1 MAAGMKCGICGAPR
15 TPAAG
20 SCMYCGSAFADA
32 TTGGSGPAPGGIPH
46 GVVEA
51 LDRGQLIEAIKI
63 YRQAKRC
70 SLKEAKDACD
80 AIRHSRGRR

>member
-1 MAAGMKCGICGAPR
+1 MWDLRRAA
-15 TPAAG
+15 
-20 SCMYCGSAFADA
+20 D
-32 TTGGSGPAPGGIPH
+32 PGGGVLYVLRHCVCRRDDRESGARAWGVPH

-51 LDRGQLIEAIKI
+51 IDRGQLIEAIKI

>member
-20 SCMYCGSAFADA
+20 SCVYCGSAFPDA
-32 TTGGSGPAPGGIPH
+32 VGSAPGPAPGGIPH

-51 LDRGQLIEAIKI
+51 IDRGQLIVAIKI
-63 YRQAKRC
+63 YREATRC